1 MPGYANGTNYS
12 DDELLEASH
21 YPVIVEWSDEDQL
34 FLAKL
39 PDLGGLIVHGST
51 PEEAL
56 HKSAR
61 SAAQYLAAI
70 CQLGEAVPEPT
81 SLLVGR

>member
-1 MPGYANGTNYS
+1 MPRYANGTNYS
-12 DDELLEASH
+12 DEELLEASH

-56 HKSAR
+56 RKSTR
-61 SAAQYLAAI
+61 SAAQYLAAMRK
-70 CQLGEAVPEPT
+70 LGEHVPEPP
-81 SLLVGR
+81 SLLVRS